1 MRDRLAKRDRS
12 AMIDRLAKRDRSA
25 TIDRL
30 TKRQLSHDRQISEE
44 TDQPR

>member
-44 TDQPR
+44 TDQPL